1 MTSRFDLALLRSLF
15 AEGPAR
21 SPRARAL
28 LPRKPFIS
36 LTRVIVTRVTSVTET
51 RVTRDNV
58 ACAPSVTVTRV
69 SLTT

>member
-15 AEGPAR
+15 AEGPV
-21 SPRARAL
+21 ARAL